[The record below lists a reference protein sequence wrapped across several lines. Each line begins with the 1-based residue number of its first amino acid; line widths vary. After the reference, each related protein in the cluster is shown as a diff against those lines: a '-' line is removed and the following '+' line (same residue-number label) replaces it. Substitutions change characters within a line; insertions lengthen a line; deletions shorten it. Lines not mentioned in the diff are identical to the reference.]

1 MHNRAHITS
10 LLAALAFCAVASAQ
24 APVQESKPA
33 SPELPKL
40 DFSKVDKDAN
50 GRLSKEEA
58 RSVPEL
64 EAAFKVLDTD
74 HDGSITPVEFSHWSR
89 AGKAEMAPRDP
100 ATAPS
105 GSAGSQH
112 MSPPT

>member
-1 MHNRAHITS
+1 MNKRVLVVA
-10 LLAALAFCAVASAQ
+10 LLFAVGFAGVTGAQ
-24 APVQESKPA
+24 APVQESKTVT
-33 SPELPKL
+33 PEMPKL

-58 RSVPEL
+58 RAVAEL
-64 EAAFKVLDTD
+64 EAAFAVLDTD
-74 HDGSITPVEFSHWSR
+74 HDGSLTPAEFSHWSR

-105 GSAGSQH
+105 GSAGAQH
-112 MSPPT
+112 MSPGN